1 MLIEFYTVIELGA
14 LYFWTTLC
22 PLKEFNNKSCL
33 YPHTNHL
40 NSLGPNFLTVRR
52 LSNTIRLISPT
63 REVQLCNIIDHLY
76 GFSCRTKTYCLLIL
90 FRTFSAYNKSDLRDS
105 KT

>member
-1 MLIEFYTVIELGA
+1 MLIEFYTVIELGV

-22 PLKEFNNKSCL
+22 PLQEFNNKSCL

-40 NSLGPNFLTVRR
+40 NSLGPNFLNVRR
-52 LSNTIRLISPT
+52 LSNTIHLTSPT
-63 REVQLCNIIDHLY
+63 LEVQLCNIIDHLC
-76 GFSCRTKTYCLLIL
+76 GFSCGTKTYCLLIL
-90 FRTFSAYNKSDLRDS
+90 FLTFSVYNKSDLRDG